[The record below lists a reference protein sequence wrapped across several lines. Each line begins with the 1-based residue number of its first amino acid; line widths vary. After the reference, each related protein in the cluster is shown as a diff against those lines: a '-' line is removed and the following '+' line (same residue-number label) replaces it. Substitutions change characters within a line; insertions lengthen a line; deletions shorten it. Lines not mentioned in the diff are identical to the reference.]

1 MKAQRTQRTLLK
13 KCELQEIEQQIE
25 CIESPDY
32 VLNNLI
38 ADELRHSLQIA
49 INTLSPECRRV
60 FMLSRVEGK
69 KNKEI
74 AEQLNISINTVKYHL
89 KQALK
94 RLNLAR

>member
-1 MKAQRTQRTLLK
+1 M
-13 KCELQEIEQQIE
+13 
-25 CIESPDY
+25 
-32 VLNNLI
+32 
-38 ADELRHSLQIA
+38 A

-74 AEQLNISINTVKYHL
+74 AEQLDISINTVKYHL